1 MSKFDLTG
9 KVAIITGSSKG
20 IGKAI
25 AKEFAA
31 HGAKVAISSR
41 KFDACERV
49 AAEINAE
56 HGVGTAIPV
65 AANISD
71 KAALQDLVNETRAA
85 FGGIDVVVC
94 NAATN
99 PHFGPMADISDAQF
113 QKILTNNVVANH
125 WLIQMVVPEMM
136 ERRDGAVIVVSSTGG
151 MIASTTIGAYAIS
164 KAADF
169 QLVRNLAAELG
180 PHNVRCN
187 AIAPGTTRTDQARIL
202 WENPAVEQ
210 AMRRVTPLDRIGEP
224 EDIAGVALFLASSA
238 SRHMTGQALVV
249 DGGATIGGIV

>member
-1 MSKFDLTG
+1 MSRFDLTG

-31 HGAKVAISSR
+31 HGAQVVISSR

-49 AAEINAE
+49 AEEINAD
-56 HGVGTAIPV
+56 HGSGTAIPV

-71 KAALQDLVNETRAA
+71 KTALRELVDASKAA
-85 FGGIDVVVC
+85 FSKIDIVVC

-99 PHFGPMADISDAQF
+99 PHFGPMAEISDAQF
-113 QKILTNNVVANH
+113 QKILTNNVIANH
-125 WLIQMVVPEMM
+125 WLIHMVAPEMI
-136 ERRDGAVIVVSSTGG
+136 ERRDGTIIVVSSTGG
-151 MIASTTIGAYAIS
+151 MVASRTIGAYAVS

-169 QLVRNLAAELG
+169 QLVRNLAAEFG
-180 PHNVRCN
+180 QYNIRVN
-187 AIAPGTTRTDQARIL
+187 AIAPGTTRTDQARVL

-224 EDIAGVALFLASSA
+224 EDIAGVALFLASNA

>member
-1 MSKFDLTG
+1 MSRFDLTG

-31 HGAKVAISSR
+31 HGAQVVISSR

-49 AAEINAE
+49 AEEINAD
-56 HGVGTAIPV
+56 HGGGTAIPV

-71 KAALQDLVNETRAA
+71 KTALQELVDASKAA
-85 FGGIDVVVC
+85 FSKIDILVC

-113 QKILTNNVVANH
+113 QKILTNNVIANH
-125 WLIQMVVPEMM
+125 WLIHMVAPEMI
-136 ERRDGAVIVVSSTGG
+136 ERRDGTIIVVSSTGG
-151 MIASTTIGAYAIS
+151 MVASTTIGAYAVS

-169 QLVRNLAAELG
+169 QLVRNLAAEFG
-180 PHNVRCN
+180 RYNIRVN
-187 AIAPGTTRTDQARIL
+187 AIAPGTTRTDQARVL

>member
-1 MSKFDLTG
+1 MSRFDLSG

-31 HGAKVAISSR
+31 HGAKVTISSR
-41 KFDACERV
+41 KFDACELV
-49 AAEINAE
+49 AAEINAD
-56 HGVGTAIPV
+56 HGTGTAIPV

-71 KAALQDLVNETRAA
+71 KAALQDLVDETRAA
-85 FGGIDVVVC
+85 FGKIDIVVC

-99 PHFGPMADISDAQF
+99 PHFGPMSDISDSQF

-125 WLIQMVVPEMM
+125 WLIQMVVPEMI
-136 ERRDGAVIVVSSTGG
+136 ERQDGVVIVLSSTGG
-151 MIASTTIGAYAIS
+151 MVASTTIGAYAVS

-180 PHNVRCN
+180 PHNIRCN

-210 AMRRVTPLDRIGEP
+210 AMRHVTPLDRIGEP
-224 EDIAGVALFLASSA
+224 EDIAGVALFLASGA

>member
-1 MSKFDLTG
+1 MSRFDLTG

-31 HGAKVAISSR
+31 HGAQVVISSR

-49 AAEINAE
+49 AEEINAD
-56 HGVGTAIPV
+56 HGGGTAIPV

-71 KAALQDLVNETRAA
+71 KTALKELVDASKAA
-85 FGGIDVVVC
+85 FSKIDIVVC

-113 QKILTNNVVANH
+113 QKILTNNVIANH
-125 WLIQMVVPEMM
+125 WLIHMVAPEMI
-136 ERRDGAVIVVSSTGG
+136 ERRDGTIIVVSSTGG
-151 MIASTTIGAYAIS
+151 MVASTTIGAYAVS

-169 QLVRNLAAELG
+169 QLVRNLAAEFG
-180 PHNVRCN
+180 QYNIRVN
-187 AIAPGTTRTDQARIL
+187 AIAPGTTRTDQARVL